1 MAETKKTTKTAA
13 TKKTTKKAVKKAV
26 AEAPAAP
33 QHIGIV
39 NRDPWLEPYENA
51 IRGRHDHAMW
61 MADHLTNGGKQ
72 KLADFA
78 TGYLHDI
85 GDPADYPHTRWKG
98 IVSWLLFRNKDKWQ
112 SS

>member
-13 TKKTTKKAVKKAV
+13 AKKTTKKAVKKAV

-61 MADHLTNGGKQ
+61 MADHLTNGGYKNSLTSLQ
-72 KLADFA
+72 VTYTMVCIRLTRD
-78 TGYLHDI
+78 GY
-85 GDPADYPHTRWKG
+85 
-98 IVSWLLFRNKDKWQ
+98 
-112 SS
+112 

>member
-13 TKKTTKKAVKKAV
+13 TKKTAKKAVKKAV
-26 AEAPAAP
+26 AEALAAP

-72 KLADFA
+72 KLSDFA
-78 TGYLHDI
+78 TGYLYYGLHK
-85 GDPADYPHTRWKG
+85 T
-98 IVSWLLFRNKDKWQ
+98 VNT
-112 SS
+112 